1 MKNIS
6 LPEKNV
12 KPPSAYLTEVKTLS
26 DRIVKAQQPIRILD
40 AIKWDDSI
48 KQEFF
53 NSNCKSL
60 PKVTPDYYRNR
71 SLGFDPETKKLEFY
85 QIERDL
91 VRKLGQL
98 NPLSVIM
105 RRICREYKDV
115 VTMLEARGTPIFSNI
130 SQELYG
136 SSQDVFHVGDPSIA
150 TLGSMMESTLSQLL
164 KLDFLNEEPKTIN
177 ARDAVTI
184 LNEKIQTLFPGNGL
198 RAMIS
203 DGILAD
209 SAAGTDYVKLRADA
223 LFNMRDLRVL
233 EVHEIWVHLG
243 TTLNGLA
250 QPYCTFLGKGPP
262 SATVTQEGLAV
273 LMEILTFSS
282 TPNRLMN
289 LINRVRAITLTEEG
303 ASFLDIFGFFR
314 EKGLD
319 PEESYTLSSR
329 VFRGSSPDGMPFT
342 KDLTY
347 IKGFVLTYNFMRLA
361 VSTGKPDRIPL
372 LFCGKTMIEDMKV
385 LVDLVEE
392 GTVIAPRFLPPQ
404 FTDLMGLSAWLSF
417 SRFMSSMNFKQLEQD
432 YANVL

>member
-1 MKNIS
+1 MTDKTPI
-6 LPEKNV
+6 
-12 KPPSAYLTEVKTLS
+12 SAYLTEVKTLS

-40 AIKWDDSI
+40 SIKWDDSI
-48 KQEFF
+48 KQTFF
-53 NSNCKSL
+53 AEKCKKL
-60 PKVTPDYYRNR
+60 PKLSPDYYRER
-71 SLGFDPETKKLEFY
+71 ALGFDPQDKKQEFH

-105 RRICREYKDV
+105 RRICREYQDV
-115 VTMLEARGTPIFSNI
+115 VTMLESRGSALFTNI

-136 SSQDVFHVGDPSIA
+136 SSQDVFHVGDPTIA
-150 TLGSMMESTLSQLL
+150 DLGSMMEATLAQLL
-164 KLDFLNEEPKTIN
+164 KLDFLMEDPKTIP
-177 ARDAVTI
+177 AAEAVVI
-184 LNEKIQTLFPGNGL
+184 LNERIEAMLPGNGL

-203 DGILAD
+203 DGIVAD
-209 SAAGTDYVKLRADA
+209 AAAGTDYVKLRADA

-282 TPNRLMN
+282 TPNRLMR
-289 LINRVRAITLTEEG
+289 LIDRIRAITLAEEG
-303 ASFLDIFGFFR
+303 ANFVEIFNFFL

-319 PEESYTLSSR
+319 KEESYTISSR
-329 VFRGSSPDGMPFT
+329 VFRGSLPDAMPFT

-361 VSTGKPDRIPL
+361 VNKGCPDRIPL

-385 LVDLVEE
+385 LFDLVEE
-392 GTVIAPRFLPPQ
+392 GTVIPPRFLPPQ

-417 SRFMSSMNFKQLEQD
+417 SRFMTSMNFRQLEQD

>member
-1 MKNIS
+1 MSI
-6 LPEKNV
+6 KNV
-12 KPPSAYLTEVKTLS
+12 KASTYLIEVKALS

-40 AIKWDDSI
+40 AIKWDDNI

-53 NSNCKSL
+53 KYKCRKL
-60 PKVTPDYYRNR
+60 PAVTIDYYRNR
-71 SLGFDPETKKLEFY
+71 PLGFEIAEKKQEFH

-105 RRICREYKDV
+105 RRICREYQDV
-115 VTMLEARGTPIFSNI
+115 VYMLEARGTPDFSSI

-136 SSQDVFHVGDPSIA
+136 SSQDVFHVGDPTIA
-150 TLGSMMESTLSQLL
+150 KLGSMMESTLSQLL
-164 KLDFLNEEPKTIN
+164 QLDYLFEEPKTIS
-177 ARDAVTI
+177 AKDAVVI
-184 LNEKIQTLFPGNGL
+184 LNEKIESVFPGEGL
-198 RAMIS
+198 RAMLS
-203 DGILAD
+203 DGIVAD
-209 SAAGTDYVKLRADA
+209 AAAGTDYIKLRADA

-273 LMEILTFSS
+273 LMEIVTFSS
-282 TPNRLMN
+282 SPDRLMR
-289 LINRVRAITLTEEG
+289 LINRVRAITLVEEG
-303 ASFLDIFGFFR
+303 ADFMDVFTFFKD
-314 EKGLD
+314 KGLD
-319 PEESYTLSSR
+319 DEESYIHSSR
-329 VFRGSSPDGMPFT
+329 IFRGSSSDGMPFT

-361 VSTGKPDRIPL
+361 VSKGKPDRIPL

-392 GTVIAPRFLPPQ
+392 GTVIAPLFLPPQ
-404 FTDLMGLSAWLSF
+404 FKDLMGLSSWLSF
-417 SRFMSSMNFKQLEQD
+417 SRFMTSLNFRQLEQD
-432 YANVL
+432 YANIL

>member
-1 MKNIS
+1 MGDQCMSKKI
-6 LPEKNV
+6 V
-12 KPPSAYLTEVKTLS
+12 KPSTYLLEVKTLS

-40 AIKWDDSI
+40 AIKWDDSV
-48 KQEFF
+48 KQAFF
-53 NSNCKSL
+53 DDKCKNP
-60 PKVTPDYYRNR
+60 PKVTTDYYKNR
-71 SLGFDPETKKLEFY
+71 ALGFDPADKKLEFY

-105 RRICREYKDV
+105 RRICREYQDV
-115 VTMLEARGTPIFSNI
+115 VGMLEARGTPLFSNI

-136 SSQDVFHVGDPSIA
+136 SSQDVFHVGDPTIA
-150 TLGSMMESTLSQLL
+150 DFGTMMEGTLNPLI
-164 KLDFLNEEPKTIN
+164 KLDCEEPKTIN
-177 ARDAVTI
+177 AKEAVEI
-184 LNEKIQTLFPGNGL
+184 LNEKIESVFPGDGL
-198 RAMIS
+198 RAMLS
-203 DGILAD
+203 DGIMAD
-209 SAAGTDYVKLRADA
+209 AAAGTDYIKLRADA
-223 LFNMRDLRVL
+223 MFNMRDLRVL

-282 TPNRLMN
+282 TPHRLMR
-289 LINRVRAITLTEEG
+289 LINRVRAITLIEEG
-303 ASFLDIFGFFR
+303 ADFMDIFKFFK

-319 PEESYTLSSR
+319 DEDSYTFTSR
-329 VFRGSSPDGMPFT
+329 VFRGSTYNGMPFT

-347 IKGFVLTYNFMRLA
+347 LKGFVLTYNFMRLA
-361 VSTGKPDRIPL
+361 VIKGMPDRIPL

-392 GTVIAPRFLPPQ
+392 GTVIAPHFLPPQ
-404 FTDLMGLSAWLSF
+404 FKDLMGLASWLSF
-417 SRFMSSMNFKQLEQD
+417 SRFMTSLNFRQLEQD
-432 YANVL
+432 YANIL

>member
-1 MKNIS
+1 MVNTKTS
-6 LPEKNV
+6 PHA
-12 KPPSAYLTEVKTLS
+12 PSAYLTQVKTLS

-53 NSNCKSL
+53 KTHCKEL
-60 PKVTPDYYRNR
+60 PIVSDEYYANR
-71 SLGFDPETKKLEFY
+71 PLGFNPKEKKLEFY

-105 RRICREYKDV
+105 RRICREYQDV
-115 VTMLEARGTPIFSNI
+115 VDMLEARGTDTFSNI

-136 SSQDVFHVGDPSIA
+136 SSQDVFHVGDPTLA
-150 TLGSMMESTLSQLL
+150 ELGSTMEGTLAQLIKRNSL
-164 KLDFLNEEPKTIN
+164 KEEPKTIP
-177 ARDAVTI
+177 AKEAVMI
-184 LNEKIQTLFPGNGL
+184 LNEKIEAVFPGAGL

-203 DGILAD
+203 DGIMAD
-209 SAAGTDYVKLRADA
+209 AAAGTDYVKLRADA

-243 TTLNGLA
+243 TTLNGMA

-262 SATVTQEGLAV
+262 SATITQEGLAV

-282 TPNRLMN
+282 TPQRLMN
-289 LINRVRAITLTEEG
+289 LINRVRAITLIEEG
-303 ASFLDIFGFFR
+303 ADFLDIFNFFKD
-314 EKGLD
+314 KGLD
-319 PEESYTLSSR
+319 DDDSYTFSSR
-329 VFRGSSPDGMPFT
+329 VFRGSSANGMPFT

-361 VSTGKPDRIPL
+361 VSKGKPDRIPL

-385 LVDLVEE
+385 LVNLVEE
-392 GTVIAPRFLPPQ
+392 GTVIAPVFLPPQ
-404 FTDLMGLSAWLSF
+404 FKDLMGLSAWLSF
-417 SRFMSSMNFKQLEQD
+417 SRFMTSLNFHQLEKD
-432 YANVL
+432 YANIL

>member
-1 MKNIS
+1 MNDK
-6 LPEKNV
+6 LPV
-12 KPPSAYLTEVKTLS
+12 STYLTEVKTLS

-40 AIKWDDSI
+40 AIKWDDGV
-48 KQEFF
+48 KQAFF
-53 NSNCKSL
+53 ADKGKKM
-60 PKVTPDYYRNR
+60 PKILPDYYQER
-71 SLGFDPETKKLEFY
+71 SLGFDPQDKKQEFH

-105 RRICREYKDV
+105 RRICREYQDV
-115 VTMLEARGTPIFSNI
+115 VTMLESRGSAIFTNI

-136 SSQDVFHVGDPSIA
+136 SSQDVFHVGDPTIA
-150 TLGSMMESTLSQLL
+150 DLGSMMEETLAQLL
-164 KLDFLNEEPKTIN
+164 KLDFLAEEPKTIP
-177 ARDAVTI
+177 APEAVAI
-184 LNEKIQTLFPGNGL
+184 LNSRIEAMLPGNGL

-203 DGILAD
+203 DGIIAD
-209 SAAGTDYVKLRADA
+209 AAAGTDYIKLRADA

-282 TPNRLMN
+282 TPNRLMR
-289 LINRVRAITLTEEG
+289 LINRVRAITLAEQG
-303 ASFLDIFGFFR
+303 ANFVEIFNFFLD
-314 EKGLD
+314 KGLD
-319 PEESYTLSSR
+319 MEESYTISSR
-329 VFRGSSPDGMPFT
+329 VFRGSLPNAMPFT

-361 VSTGKPDRIPL
+361 VNKGRPDRIPL

-385 LVDLVEE
+385 LADLVEE
-392 GTVIAPRFLPPQ
+392 GVVITPRFLPPQ

-417 SRFMSSMNFKQLEQD
+417 SRFMTSMNFRQLEQD

>member
-1 MKNIS
+1 MRKKAI
-6 LPEKNV
+6 K
-12 KPPSAYLTEVKTLS
+12 PSAYLTEVKALS

-40 AIKWDDSI
+40 AIKWDDQI
-48 KQEFF
+48 KQAFF
-53 NSNCKSL
+53 EGNCKN
-60 PKVTPDYYRNR
+60 PPIVTPDYYQKRP
-71 SLGFDPETKKLEFY
+71 LGFDPNEKKHEFY

-91 VRKLGQL
+91 MRKLGQL

-105 RRICREYKDV
+105 RRICKEYLDV
-115 VTMLEARGTPIFSNI
+115 VRMLEARGKPTFSNI

-136 SSQDVFHVGDPSIA
+136 SSQDVFHVGDPTIA
-150 TLGSMMESTLSQLL
+150 NLGSMMEATLSQLL
-164 KLDFLNEEPKTIN
+164 KLDFLVEEPKTIN
-177 ARDAVTI
+177 AKDAVAI
-184 LNEKIQTLFPGNGL
+184 LNEKIQAVLPGEGL
-198 RAMIS
+198 RAMLS
-203 DGILAD
+203 DGIVAD
-209 SAAGTDYVKLRADA
+209 AAAGTDYIKLRADA

-282 TPNRLMN
+282 TPNRLMR
-289 LINRVRAITLTEEG
+289 LINRVRAITLAEEG
-303 ASFLDIFGFFR
+303 ADFVEIFNFFKD
-314 EKGLD
+314 KGLD
-319 PEESYTLSSR
+319 NEESYTLSSR
-329 VFRGSSPDGMPFT
+329 VFRGSSSDGMPFT

-361 VSTGKPDRIPL
+361 VNKGKPDRIPL

-404 FTDLMGLSAWLSF
+404 FKDLMGLSSWLSF
-417 SRFMSSMNFKQLEQD
+417 SRFMSSMNFRQLEQD
-432 YANVL
+432 YSNVL

>member
-1 MKNIS
+1 MRKKA
-6 LPEKNV
+6 LK
-12 KPPSAYLTEVKTLS
+12 PSAYLTEVKALS

-40 AIKWDDSI
+40 AIKWDDQI
-48 KQEFF
+48 KQAFF
-53 NSNCKSL
+53 EGNCKN
-60 PKVTPDYYRNR
+60 PPIVTPDYYQKRP
-71 SLGFDPETKKLEFY
+71 LGFDPNEKKHEFY

-91 VRKLGQL
+91 MRKLGQL

-105 RRICREYKDV
+105 RRICKEYLDV
-115 VTMLEARGTPIFSNI
+115 VRMLEARGKPTFSNI

-136 SSQDVFHVGDPSIA
+136 SSQDVFHVGDPTIA
-150 TLGSMMESTLSQLL
+150 NLGSMMEATLSQLL
-164 KLDFLNEEPKTIN
+164 KLDFLVEEPKTIN
-177 ARDAVTI
+177 AKDAVAI
-184 LNEKIQTLFPGNGL
+184 LNEKIQAVLPGEGL
-198 RAMIS
+198 RAMLS
-203 DGILAD
+203 DGIVAD
-209 SAAGTDYVKLRADA
+209 AAAGTDYIKLRADA

-282 TPNRLMN
+282 TPNRLMR
-289 LINRVRAITLTEEG
+289 LINRVRAITLAEEG
-303 ASFLDIFGFFR
+303 ADFLDIFDFFR
-314 EKGLD
+314 DKGLD
-319 PEESYTLSSR
+319 KEESYTLSSR
-329 VFRGSSPDGMPFT
+329 VFRGSSSDGMPFT

-361 VSTGKPDRIPL
+361 VNKGKPDRIPL

-404 FTDLMGLSAWLSF
+404 FKDLMGLSSWLSF
-417 SRFMSSMNFKQLEQD
+417 SRFMSTMNFRQLEQD

>member
-1 MKNIS
+1 MSI
-6 LPEKNV
+6 KNV
-12 KPPSAYLTEVKTLS
+12 KASTYLIEVKALS

-40 AIKWDDSI
+40 AIKWDDNI

-53 NSNCKSL
+53 KYKCRKL
-60 PKVTPDYYRNR
+60 PAVTIDYYRNR
-71 SLGFDPETKKLEFY
+71 PLGFEVAEKKQEFH

-105 RRICREYKDV
+105 RRICREYQDV
-115 VTMLEARGTPIFSNI
+115 VYMLEARGTPDFSSI

-136 SSQDVFHVGDPSIA
+136 SSQDVFHVGDPTIA
-150 TLGSMMESTLSQLL
+150 KLGSMMESTLSQLL
-164 KLDFLNEEPKTIN
+164 QLDYLFEEPKTIS
-177 ARDAVTI
+177 AKDAVVI
-184 LNEKIQTLFPGNGL
+184 LNEKIESVFPGEGL
-198 RAMIS
+198 RAMLS
-203 DGILAD
+203 DGIVAD
-209 SAAGTDYVKLRADA
+209 AAAGTDYIKLRADA

-273 LMEILTFSS
+273 LMEIVTFSS
-282 TPNRLMN
+282 SPERLMR
-289 LINRVRAITLTEEG
+289 LINRVRAITLVEEG
-303 ASFLDIFGFFR
+303 ADFMDVFTFFKD
-314 EKGLD
+314 KGLD
-319 PEESYTLSSR
+319 DEESYIHSSR
-329 VFRGSSPDGMPFT
+329 IFRGSSSDGMPFT

-361 VSTGKPDRIPL
+361 VSKGKPDRIPL

-392 GTVIAPRFLPPQ
+392 GTVIAPLFLPPQ
-404 FTDLMGLSAWLSF
+404 FKDLMGLSSWLSF
-417 SRFMSSMNFKQLEQD
+417 SRFMTSLNFRQLEQD
-432 YANVL
+432 YANIL

>member
-1 MKNIS
+1 MNKKAI
-6 LPEKNV
+6 
-12 KPPSAYLTEVKTLS
+12 KPSTYLTEVKTLS

-40 AIKWDDSI
+40 AIKWDDHI
-48 KQEFF
+48 KQDFF
-53 NSNCKSL
+53 DGYCKKS
-60 PKVTPDYYRNR
+60 PIVTPNYYQNR
-71 SLGFDPETKKLEFY
+71 PLGFDPNEKKQEFY

-91 VRKLGQL
+91 MRKLGQL

-105 RRICREYKDV
+105 RRICKEYLDV
-115 VTMLEARGTPIFSNI
+115 VRMLEARGKPTFSNI

-136 SSQDVFHVGDPSIA
+136 SSQDVFHVGDPTIA
-150 TLGSMMESTLSQLL
+150 DLGSMMESTLAGLL

-177 ARDAVTI
+177 ATDAVVI
-184 LNEKIQTLFPGNGL
+184 LNEKIEAVFPGDGL

-203 DGILAD
+203 DGIIAD
-209 SAAGTDYVKLRADA
+209 AAAGTDYVKLRADA

-262 SATVTQEGLAV
+262 SATITQEGLAV
-273 LMEILTFSS
+273 LMEILTLSS
-282 TPNRLMN
+282 TPTRLMR
-289 LINRVRAITLTEEG
+289 LINRVRAITLAEEG
-303 ASFLDIFGFFR
+303 ADFMDIFHFFQ

-319 PEESYTLSSR
+319 NEESYTLSSR
-329 VFRGSSPDGMPFT
+329 VFRGSSSDGMPFT

-361 VSTGKPDRIPL
+361 VNMGKPDRIPL

-385 LVDLVEE
+385 LADLVEE
-392 GTVIAPRFLPPQ
+392 GTVIAPIFLPPQ
-404 FTDLMGLSAWLSF
+404 FKDLMGLSSWLSF
-417 SRFMSSMNFKQLEQD
+417 SRFMSSMNFRQLEQD

>member
-1 MKNIS
+1 MSI
-6 LPEKNV
+6 KNV
-12 KPPSAYLTEVKTLS
+12 KASTYLIEVKALS

-40 AIKWDDSI
+40 AIKWDDNI

-53 NSNCKSL
+53 KYKCRKL
-60 PKVTPDYYRNR
+60 PAVTIDYYRNR
-71 SLGFDPETKKLEFY
+71 PLGFEVAEKKQEFH

-105 RRICREYKDV
+105 RRICREYQDV
-115 VTMLEARGTPIFSNI
+115 VYMLEARGTPDFSSI

-136 SSQDVFHVGDPSIA
+136 SSQDVFHVGDPTIA
-150 TLGSMMESTLSQLL
+150 KLGSMMESTLSQLL
-164 KLDFLNEEPKTIN
+164 QLDYLFEEPKTIS
-177 ARDAVTI
+177 AKDAVVI
-184 LNEKIQTLFPGNGL
+184 LNEKIESVFPGEGL
-198 RAMIS
+198 RAMLS
-203 DGILAD
+203 DGIVAD
-209 SAAGTDYVKLRADA
+209 AAAGTDYIKLRADA
-223 LFNMRDLRVL
+223 LFNLRDLRVL

-273 LMEILTFSS
+273 LMEIVTFSS
-282 TPNRLMN
+282 SPDRLMR
-289 LINRVRAITLTEEG
+289 LINRVRAITLVEEG
-303 ASFLDIFGFFR
+303 ADFMDVFTFFKD
-314 EKGLD
+314 KGLD
-319 PEESYTLSSR
+319 DEESYIHSSR
-329 VFRGSSPDGMPFT
+329 IFRGSSSDGMPFT

-361 VSTGKPDRIPL
+361 VNKGKPDRIPL

-392 GTVIAPRFLPPQ
+392 GTVIAPLFLPPQ
-404 FTDLMGLSAWLSF
+404 FKDLMGLSSWLSF
-417 SRFMSSMNFKQLEQD
+417 SRFMTSLNFRQLEQD
-432 YANVL
+432 YANIL

>member
-1 MKNIS
+1 MMTQKHI
-6 LPEKNV
+6 
-12 KPPSAYLTEVKTLS
+12 KPPSGYLTEVKALS

-40 AIKWDDSI
+40 SIKWDDSI
-48 KQEFF
+48 KQAFF
-53 NSNCKSL
+53 DSNCKKL
-60 PKVTPDYYRNR
+60 PPVTSDYYAKRP
-71 SLGFDPETKKLEFY
+71 LGFDPNDKKQEFH

-105 RRICREYKDV
+105 RRICREYQDV
-115 VTMLEARGTPIFSNI
+115 VRMLKARGTPLFSII

-136 SSQDVFHVGDPSIA
+136 SAHDVFHVGDPTIA
-150 TLGSMMESTLSQLL
+150 NLGSMMEETLAQLL
-164 KLDFLNEEPKTIN
+164 KLDFLVEEPKTIT
-177 ARDAVTI
+177 AKEAVTI
-184 LNEKIQTLFPGNGL
+184 LNEKIQAIFPGNGL

-209 SAAGTDYVKLRADA
+209 SAAGTDYIKLRADA
-223 LFNMRDLRVL
+223 FFNMRDLRVL

-262 SATVTQEGLAV
+262 SATITQEGLAV

-282 TPNRLMN
+282 TPNRLMR

-303 ASFLDIFGFFR
+303 ADFLDIFAFFSD
-314 EKGLD
+314 KGMD
-319 PEESYTLSSR
+319 KEESYTLASR
-329 VFRGSSPDGMPFT
+329 VFRGGSPDGMPFT

-361 VSTGKPDRIPL
+361 VSKGKPDRIPL

-392 GTVIAPRFLPPQ
+392 GTVIAPLFLPPQ
-404 FTDLMGLSAWLSF
+404 FTDLMGLSSWLSF
-417 SRFMSSMNFKQLEQD
+417 SRFMASMNFRQLEQD

>member
-1 MKNIS
+1 MT
-6 LPEKNV
+6 EKIA
-12 KPPSAYLTEVKTLS
+12 KPSTYLIEVKTLS

-40 AIKWDDSI
+40 AIKWDDRI

-53 NSNCKSL
+53 ASKCKKIPAVS
-60 PKVTPDYYRNR
+60 TAYYQNR
-71 SLGFDPETKKLEFY
+71 SLGFDPIEKKHELY

-105 RRICREYKDV
+105 RRICREYQDV
-115 VTMLEARGTPIFSNI
+115 VCMLDARGTPTFSNI

-136 SSQDVFHVGDPSIA
+136 SAQDVFHVGDPTIA
-150 TLGSMMESTLSQLL
+150 NLGSMMEETLTQLL
-164 KLDFLNEEPKTIN
+164 QLDFLTEEAKTIN
-177 ARDAVTI
+177 AQEAVAI
-184 LNEKIQTLFPGNGL
+184 LNEKIEQAFPGEGL

-203 DGILAD
+203 DGIIAD
-209 SAAGTDYVKLRADA
+209 AAAGTDYIKIRSDA
-223 LFNMRDLRVL
+223 LFNKRDLRVL
-233 EVHEIWVHLG
+233 EVHEIGVHLG

-282 TPNRLMN
+282 TPHRLMR

-303 ASFLDIFGFFR
+303 ADFMDIFTFFR
-314 EKGLD
+314 DKGLD
-319 PEESYTLSSR
+319 QEESFTLSSR
-329 VFRGSSPDGMPFT
+329 VFRGSTSNGMPFT

-361 VSTGKPDRIPL
+361 VSKGKPDRIPL

-385 LVDLVEE
+385 LVDLVDE
-392 GTVIAPRFLPPQ
+392 GTMIAPRFLPAQ
-404 FTDLMGLSAWLSF
+404 FQDLMGLSAWLSF
-417 SRFMSSMNFKQLEQD
+417 SRFMTSLNFRQLEQD
-432 YANVL
+432 YANIL